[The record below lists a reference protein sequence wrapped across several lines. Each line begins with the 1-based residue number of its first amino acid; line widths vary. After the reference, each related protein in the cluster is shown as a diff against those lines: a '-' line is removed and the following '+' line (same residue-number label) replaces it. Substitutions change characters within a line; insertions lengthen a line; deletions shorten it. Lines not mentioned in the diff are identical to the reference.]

1 MAYLKSNVRG
11 INFQSMLTDLQLPV
25 AALTR
30 HVTANLKVKPLKAN
44 REDPDSKELGNPGQ
58 TIPR

>member
-30 HVTANLKVKPLKAN
+30 HVTANLKKL
-44 REDPDSKELGNPGQ
+44 SL
-58 TIPR
+58 

>member
-30 HVTANLKVKPLKAN
+30 HVTANLKQLSLRRPTGKTQIVKN
-44 REDPDSKELGNPGQ
+44 
-58 TIPR
+58 